1 MTVGNYLEHLDDV
14 YIVRAEE
21 TKEAPVVITKAEPEK
36 SLSFATLSQ
45 YSFYE
50 SGKLWVK

>member
-1 MTVGNYLEHLDDV
+1 MYV
-14 YIVRAEE
+14 VRAEE
-21 TKEAPVVITKAEPEK
+21 AKQAAEVSTKVEPEK
-36 SLSFATLSQ
+36 SLKFTSLSQ